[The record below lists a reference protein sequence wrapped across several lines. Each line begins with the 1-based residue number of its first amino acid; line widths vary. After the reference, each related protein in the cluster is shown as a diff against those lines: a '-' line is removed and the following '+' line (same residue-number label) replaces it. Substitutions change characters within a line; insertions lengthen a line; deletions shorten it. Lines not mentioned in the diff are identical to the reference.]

1 MVVTVRDV
9 RQRVWASLA
18 HMGGLISHRDAD
30 RSRARDAI
38 GAEHWL
44 CTEPYC
50 VGRAYFALGG

>member
-1 MVVTVRDV
+1 VRDV

-18 HMGGLISHRDAD
+18 HMGGLMSHRDAD

-38 GAEHWL
+38 VVEHWL